1 MACTGGP
8 TTYRRL
14 WWATVL
20 AVSLP
25 AVALGLALAP
35 VPALVVAA
43 SVVVLGLG
51 LALVG
56 AELPWR
62 SWLEAAGGATLVLA
76 GVPALGYFTLP
87 LMILAL
93 GTSVF
98 TVQHLLPG
106 AFAGTRA
113 MRVDQ
118 PVATDADVESCWGVM
133 TGAELCELW
142 SLSFALVKS
151 TADVSQ
157 RALGAGLRCSVL
169 DELERRDRSLL
180 AAWLARHPSPA
191 SGPTWA
197 VATKPHLPR
206 GR

>member
-1 MACTGGP
+1 MAGTGGP
-8 TTYRRL
+8 TVYRRL

-25 AVALGLALAP
+25 AVALGLAVAP

-56 AELPWR
+56 AEPPRR
-62 SWLEAAGGATLVLA
+62 SWLEAVGGATLVLA

-87 LMILAL
+87 LMLLAL
-93 GTSVF
+93 GTSVC
-98 TVQHLLPG
+98 TVQHFLPG
-106 AFAGTRA
+106 AFAGNGA
-113 MRVDQ
+113 GRVEE
-118 PVATDADVESCWGVM
+118 PVAADADVESCWDVM

-151 TADVSQ
+151 TTDVFQ
-157 RALGAGLRCSVL
+157 RAVGAGLRCSVL
-169 DELERRDRSLL
+169 DELERRDRRLL

-197 VATKPHLPR
+197 VATKPNLPR
-206 GR
+206 